1 MNCTHCATPV
11 SDTAT
16 FCPNCRNPLESAQPK
31 DPLAAVTKALKTRY
45 EVTSQIGKGAFGE
58 VYKARDVV
66 LNRTVAIKRVR
77 LDWLGDDE
85 YARDVQRR
93 FIREAQVSA
102 QLQHPNIVTTY
113 DVVSAGNASYII
125 MEYIDGTTL
134 ADKLASKTPVP
145 LSETLYT
152 LSRVAKALH
161 HAHQHKV
168 VHRDIK
174 PANILLSRKG
184 QVKVT
189 DFGIAKVE
197 STRDVTQAGM
207 ILGTPHYM
215 SPEQARGGTVDGRS
229 DLFSVGCI
237 LYECITGESP
247 FNAPSMTG
255 VLIRIVNDTP
265 AAIDTER
272 RGIPVEVQTVV
283 DRALAKDL
291 TKRYS
296 SADELARALDSIPGA
311 SSPNAIPFNAG
322 DEVAEN
328 SANESPGPDSG
339 TPDSVADSVADSL
352 MKEAR
357 RTTRIR
363 PQLLAFK
370 EETRNLRLARSPLLQ
385 FRNVGLTPEEAYI
398 LSRIQENMMPRDILS
413 VSPLSEEETAR
424 TLLGFLR
431 TGLVAFI
438 DDEEVPT
445 ERDSGRLDSKR
456 AGVPPRDEIER
467 LYRKLLEADDWDV
480 LELPRESSAQEV
492 KRAFQSQAFRFHPD
506 RYAVIKEDD
515 FQKKVS
521 WLFQRVSD
529 AFASLSAT
537 QRRERSG

>member
-1 MNCTHCATPV
+1 M
-11 SDTAT
+11 
-16 FCPNCRNPLESAQPK
+16 
-31 DPLAAVTKALKTRY
+31 TKALETRY

-311 SSPNAIPFNAG
+311 SSSNAIPFNAG

-328 SANESPGPDSG
+328 SANESPGPASG
-339 TPDSVADSVADSL
+339 KPDSVADSVADSL

-370 EETRNLRLARSPLLQ
+370 EETRKLRLARSPLLQ

-413 VSPLSEEETAR
+413 VSPLSEEATAR

-431 TGLVAFI
+431 TGLVAFV
-438 DDEEVPT
+438 DDEETPT

-537 QRRERSG
+537 QRRERSA

>member
-11 SDTAT
+11 PDTAP
-16 FCPNCRNPLESAQPK
+16 FCPNCGKPLESAPPK
-31 DPLAAVTKALKTRY
+31 DPLAAVTKALETRY
-45 EVTSQIGKGAFGE
+45 EVTSQIGKDAFGE

-66 LNRTVAIKRVR
+66 LDRTVAIKRVR
-77 LDWLGDDE
+77 LDWLEDDE

-102 QLQHPNIVTTY
+102 QLHHPNIVTTY
-113 DVVSAGNASYII
+113 DVVSVGNAGYII
-125 MEYIDGTTL
+125 REYIDGTTL

-161 HAHQHKV
+161 DAHQHEV

-174 PANILLSRKG
+174 PANILLSREG
-184 QVKVT
+184 HVKVT

-197 STRDVTQAGM
+197 AVPNVTQAGL
-207 ILGTPHYM
+207 IPGKPHYM
-215 SPEQARGGTVDGRS
+215 SPEQAGGGPVDGRS

-237 LYECITGESP
+237 LYECITGEPP
-247 FNAPSMTG
+247 FDAQSTTG
-255 VLIRIVNDTP
+255 VLVRIVNDTP

-272 RGIPVEVQTVV
+272 RGIPVEVQNVV
-283 DRALAKDL
+283 DRALAKDP

-311 SSPNAIPFNAG
+311 SSSKAIPVTAG
-322 DEVAEN
+322 DEVTEN
-328 SANESPGPDSG
+328 NANESPDPDSG
-339 TPDSVADSVADSL
+339 IPDSVADSL

-357 RTTRIR
+357 RTARIG

-370 EETRNLRLARSPLLQ
+370 GETRKLELARSPILQ
-385 FRNVGLTPEEAYI
+385 FQNVGLTPEEAYI
-398 LSRIQENMMPRDILS
+398 LSRIQENVRPREILS
-413 VSPLSEEETAR
+413 ISPLSEEETAR

-431 TGLVAFI
+431 TGLVTFV
-438 DDEEVPT
+438 DDGETPI
-445 ERDSGRLDSKR
+445 ERDSDRLGSTR
-456 AGVPPRDEIER
+456 AGALPRDEIEL
-467 LYRKLLEADDWDV
+467 LYRELVEADDWDV
-480 LELPRESSAQEV
+480 LELPRESSAQDV
-492 KRAFQSQAFRFHPD
+492 KRAFLAQAFRFHPD
-506 RYAVIKEDD
+506 RYAVIEDDD
-515 FQKKVS
+515 FQEKVS

-537 QRRERSG
+537 QRRERSA